1 MPKKRRS
8 GHLRVVEKT
17 PEAAAEFEQLQI
29 ENLTLINSDAQ
40 LDLKRAPVS
49 ELPYVQDDLEALQQ
63 LVIEF
68 RFAQKV
74 MPMQLAGRELLEP
87 AWVQFSEGLT
97 LLAIYEEALNYWQTL
112 KLTTAQKKHLD
123 RARKVL
129 LETRALLTGALADLE
144 KDMAARPASMKKGN
158 KGKAAR
164 GRSKGAKGGRGQSL
178 STCYQMKV
186 SLKGAKPPIWRR
198 VIVPAHYS
206 LETMHRFLQ
215 FTMGW
220 RDCHLH
226 QFEIGRKFYT
236 VVDENNPHALNEE
249 DYTLFDFNLR
259 KRSKFLYEYDFGDG
273 WLHEIVVEEVIEDSM
288 EDAEIDAG

>member
-1 MPKKRRS
+1 MAKKRRS

-49 ELPYVQDDLEALQQ
+49 ELPYVQDDLEAMQQ

-87 AWVQFSEGLT
+87 VWVQFSEGLT

-123 RARKVL
+123 RARTVL
-129 LETRALLTGALADLE
+129 METRALLTGALADLE
-144 KDMAARPASMKKGN
+144 KDIAAGPVVEEKSTKVQGAKAKGN
-158 KGKAAR
+158 MRKGE
-164 GRSKGAKGGRGQSL
+164 KGSRLAPV
-178 STCYQMKV
+178 TEMKV

-198 VIVPAHYS
+198 VIVPA
-206 LETMHRFLQ
+206 L
-215 FTMGW
+215 
-220 RDCHLH
+220 
-226 QFEIGRKFYT
+226 
-236 VVDENNPHALNEE
+236 
-249 DYTLFDFNLR
+249 
-259 KRSKFLYEYDFGDG
+259 
-273 WLHEIVVEEVIEDSM
+273 
-288 EDAEIDAG
+288 